1 VKKLVIQNIS
11 TGIESGLWLK
21 SRRKWSRNRFRKQ
34 AQFRLNKRDIV
45 QQSRT
50 IYSWKRDRLC
60 LNSKAL
66 MLEFENSFF
75 LGVSPPAE

>member
-1 VKKLVIQNIS
+1 VKKLVIQKIS

-21 SRRKWSRNRFRKQ
+21 SRRKCFWNQARFILRSSRNRFRKQ

-60 LNSKAL
+60 L
-66 MLEFENSFF
+66 
-75 LGVSPPAE
+75 